1 MCIRDRCKAL
11 LKGESLIN
19 DASGIVC
26 LLYTSIMASIELNI
40 LQERELGRLLDY
52 ERATCT
58 VDGELVY
65 RCAFPLRPDDDLQR
79 ELIERGAL
87 AKRPD
92 DRRGTVVAITTD
104 GYSYFPAKRKEQ
116 EERNRDKHH
125 DTRLVGLSA
134 CFAAACVIIG
144 FLLGRFVG

>member
-1 MCIRDRCKAL
+1 
-11 LKGESLIN
+11 
-19 DASGIVC
+19 
-26 LLYTSIMASIELNI
+26 MASIELNI

-92 DRRGTVVAITTD
+92 ERRGTVVAITTD
-104 GYSYFPAKRKEQ
+104 GYSYFPAKASRHPSCGPFRLLRRCVRDYRFPARQ
-116 EERNRDKHH
+116 VRRITGNPSSINR
-125 DTRLVGLSA
+125 
-134 CFAAACVIIG
+134 
-144 FLLGRFVG
+144 

>member
-1 MCIRDRCKAL
+1 
-11 LKGESLIN
+11 
-19 DASGIVC
+19 
-26 LLYTSIMASIELNI
+26 MASIELNL

-92 DRRGTVVAITTD
+92 DRRGTVVALTTD
-104 GYSYFPAKRKEQ
+104 GYSYFPAKRKQQVATE
-116 EERNRDKHH
+116 
-125 DTRLVGLSA
+125 TSIMTPGLWVFQLAS
-134 CFAAACVIIG
+134 
-144 FLLGRFVG
+144 LLHA

>member
-1 MCIRDRCKAL
+1 
-11 LKGESLIN
+11 
-19 DASGIVC
+19 
-26 LLYTSIMASIELNI
+26 MASIELNI

-116 EERNRDKHH
+116 EERNMQ
-125 DTRLVGLSA
+125 LLSTSGTM
-134 CFAAACVIIG
+134 VNG
-144 FLLGRFVG
+144 GWTGRENYELNE

>member
-1 MCIRDRCKAL
+1 
-11 LKGESLIN
+11 
-19 DASGIVC
+19 
-26 LLYTSIMASIELNI
+26 MASIELNI

-58 VDGELVY
+58 VDGEWVY

-92 DRRGTVVAITTD
+92 ELGKAITN
-104 GYSYFPAKRKEQ
+104 AA
-116 EERNRDKHH
+116 
-125 DTRLVGLSA
+125 LVETYA
-134 CFAAACVIIG
+134 IFA
-144 FLLGRFVG
+144 LLITMLLIFNAPIL

>member
-1 MCIRDRCKAL
+1 
-11 LKGESLIN
+11 
-19 DASGIVC
+19 
-26 LLYTSIMASIELNI
+26 MASIELNI

-65 RCAFPLRPDDDLQR
+65 RCAFPYRPDDDLQR

-92 DRRGTVVAITTD
+92 ERRGTVVAITTD
-104 GYSYFPAKRKEQ
+104 GYSYFPAKRREQ
-116 EERNRDKHH
+116 EERLRDQKR
-125 DTRLVGLSA
+125 DTRLIGMSA
-134 CFAAACVIIG
+134 GFSAACIIVG
-144 FLLGRFVG
+144 FILGKFVS

>member
-1 MCIRDRCKAL
+1 
-11 LKGESLIN
+11 
-19 DASGIVC
+19 
-26 LLYTSIMASIELNI
+26 MASIELNI

-92 DRRGTVVAITTD
+92 
-104 GYSYFPAKRKEQ
+104 GYSYFPAKRKKQ

>member
-1 MCIRDRCKAL
+1 
-11 LKGESLIN
+11 
-19 DASGIVC
+19 
-26 LLYTSIMASIELNI
+26 MASIELNI

-116 EERNRDKHH
+116 EERNRDNIAAP
-125 DTRLVGLSA
+125 RLGLS
-134 CFAAACVIIG
+134 
-144 FLLGRFVG
+144 LLRCCMRDHRLFVGQVCGIARNPLFVNDSKGA

>member
-1 MCIRDRCKAL
+1 
-11 LKGESLIN
+11 
-19 DASGIVC
+19 
-26 LLYTSIMASIELNI
+26 MASIELNI

-58 VDGELVY
+58 V
-65 RCAFPLRPDDDLQR
+65 DDLQR

-104 GYSYFPAKRKEQ
+104 GYSYFPAKRKQQ

>member
-1 MCIRDRCKAL
+1 
-11 LKGESLIN
+11 
-19 DASGIVC
+19 
-26 LLYTSIMASIELNI
+26 MASIELNI

-144 FLLGRFVG
+144 FLFGRFVG

>member
-1 MCIRDRCKAL
+1 MKKLLSLLLSVLLFTGAAL
-11 LKGESLIN
+11 PAAAAEEADADAKLAEITQSVKDTLSL
-19 DASGIVC
+19 D
-26 LLYTSIMASIELNI
+26 
-40 LQERELGRLLDY
+40 
-52 ERATCT
+52 
-58 VDGELVY
+58 
-65 RCAFPLRPDDDLQR
+65 
-79 ELIERGAL
+79 
-87 AKRPD
+87 
-92 DRRGTVVAITTD
+92 TD

>member
-1 MCIRDRCKAL
+1 
-11 LKGESLIN
+11 
-19 DASGIVC
+19 
-26 LLYTSIMASIELNI
+26 MASIELNI

-104 GYSYFPAKRKEQ
+104 GYSYFPAKRRAQ
-116 EERNRDKHH
+116 EERNRAKTH
-125 DTRLVGLSA
+125 DTRLVALSA
-134 CFAAACVIIG
+134 CFAAACVIAG
-144 FLLGRFVG
+144 FLLGRFVS

>member
-1 MCIRDRCKAL
+1 
-11 LKGESLIN
+11 
-19 DASGIVC
+19 
-26 LLYTSIMASIELNI
+26 MASIELNI

-116 EERNRDKHH
+116 EERNRDKHRCCMRDH
-125 DTRLVGLSA
+125 RL
-134 CFAAACVIIG
+134 
-144 FLLGRFVG
+144 FVGQVCGIARNPLFRKRFKGAEAPFFVATAYTPTKYNRASMAAPH

>member
-1 MCIRDRCKAL
+1 
-11 LKGESLIN
+11 
-19 DASGIVC
+19 
-26 LLYTSIMASIELNI
+26 MASIELNI

-104 GYSYFPAKRKEQ
+104 ATPTSPQNAR
-116 EERNRDKHH
+116 
-125 DTRLVGLSA
+125 A
-134 CFAAACVIIG
+134 
-144 FLLGRFVG
+144 GRAQPRQAS